1 MSGRGSAPDLMQRY
15 AAAAAAGGFSDDP
28 AQRAALAPL
37 ERLRTELA
45 QSERVSFTARLL
57 RRFSGPAGHG
67 AAPRGVYLW
76 GSVGRGKTW
85 LMDLFFESVATPRK
99 RRSHFHRFM
108 QGVHAGLRRHRDRA
122 EPLAAVADDLAA
134 EVRLICLDELFV
146 SDIADAM
153 LLGGLFTQLVDRG
166 VTLVFT
172 SNVPPSGLYR
182 DGLQRQRFLPA
193 VALLERHCEVVG
205 VDGGSDYRLRQLTR
219 APIWLQGGSATAAA
233 MLAEVFEDLADG
245 PGTAGGAVTVEGR
258 DIPVVRACDNVVWF
272 DFRALCEGPRSQ
284 DDYVALAREFQTVLL
299 SDVPVFDGTGT
310 SDDAARRF
318 IALVDEFYDRRVNL
332 VVSAAAAPSQLYRG
346 DRLAFEFERT
356 ASRLVEMQSEEY
368 LASSHRA

>member
-1 MSGRGSAPDLMQRY
+1 MTQRGSGRDLLQRY
-15 AAAAAAGGFSDDP
+15 EEAARAGGFSDDP
-28 AQRAALAPL
+28 AQRAALTAL

-45 QSERVSFTARLL
+45 AAERISLAARLL

-99 RRSHFHRFM
+99 QRSHFHRFM

-122 EPLAAVADDLAA
+122 DLLAAVAADLGA
-134 EVRLICLDELFV
+134 EARLICLDELFV

-153 LLGGLFTQLVDRG
+153 LLGGLFTHLVDGG
-166 VTLVFT
+166 VTLVTT

-193 VALLERHCEVVG
+193 IALLERHCERVC

-219 APIWLQGGSATAAA
+219 APIWLQAGTTTTGAS
-233 MLAEVFEDLADG
+233 LAEMFEDLADG
-245 PGTAGGAVTVEGR
+245 PGTTGGAVTIEGR

-284 DDYVALAREFQTVLL
+284 DDYVSIAREYQTVLL
-299 SDVPVFDGTGT
+299 SDVPVFDGKGT
-310 SDDAARRF
+310 SEDAARRF

-332 VVSAAAAPSQLYRG
+332 VVSAAAAPTQLYRG
-346 DRLAFEFERT
+346 SRLAFEFERT
-356 ASRLVEMQSEEY
+356 ASRLIEMQSEEY
-368 LASSHRA
+368 LASEHRY